1 MEIKEADKEYIR
13 FKLAQ
18 ARDAYEEAKGL
29 LAGGADLGYVVNS
42 LYYACYYPV
51 LALLR
56 AKGIPAAM
64 QTVSIALFEREFVEK
79 GLFERRF
86 LDALRRAFDL
96 KPKCSPGELK
106 MIVRAEVEALM
117 AEASDFIDA
126 AVLQMGVTITSS

>member
-1 MEIKEADKEYIR
+1 MEIKDADKEYMR

-18 ARDAYEEAKGL
+18 ARDAYEEAKSL
-29 LAGGADLGYVVNS
+29 LAAGADLHYVINT
-42 LYYACYYPV
+42 LYYAYYYPV

-56 AKGIPAAM
+56 ARGISASM
-64 QTVSIALFEREFVEK
+64 QNVSISLFEKEFVEK

-96 KPKCSPGELK
+96 KPKCSPGGQR

-117 AEASDFIDA
+117 AEAEDFIDA
-126 AVLQMGVTITSS
+126 AVTPLGIA